1 MVDSDGDSMDATL
14 NTIAAR
20 LSKFQSGVERQ
31 FAQLGEQS
39 DQVNEQFVLVDQ
51 RFEQVDQRLKQ
62 VDQRLEQVDQRFDRM
77 EALIRSEGER
87 TRRHFDVVAEHMK
100 AERNL
105 VLDLGVAS
113 AAKVA
118 RFYAANASEREL
130 VEKTLVDHEVRL
142 RQLEGKDELG

>member
-20 LSKFQSGVERQ
+20 LSTFQRDVERQ
-31 FAQLGEQS
+31 FAQFGEQFNQVGEQFN
-39 DQVNEQFVLVDQ
+39 QVNERFALVDQ
-51 RFEQVDQRLKQ
+51 RFEQVDR
-62 VDQRLEQVDQRFDRM
+62 RFEQVDQRFDRM

-87 TRRHFDVVAEHMK
+87 TRRHFDVVAEQMK

-118 RFYAANASEREL
+118 RLCAANAIEREF
-130 VEKTLVDHEVRL
+130 VEKTLGEHEVRL
-142 RQLEGKDELG
+142 RQLERKAESE

>member
-20 LSKFQSGVERQ
+20 LSTFQSDVERQ
-31 FAQLGEQS
+31 FAQFGGQFQ
-39 DQVNEQFVLVDQ
+39 QVHERFALVDQ
-51 RFEQVDQRLKQ
+51 RFEQVDQRFA
-62 VDQRLEQVDQRFDRM
+62 QVDQRFDRM

-87 TRRHFDVVAEHMK
+87 TRRHFDVVGEQMK

-118 RFYAANASEREL
+118 RIYAANAIEREI
-130 VEKTLVDHEVRL
+130 VEKPWSIT
-142 RQLEGKDELG
+142 GSG